1 MFARA
6 QRAAENIGIESSGWV
21 LQEGS
26 STNGVAYRMFTRM
39 SGTSGLRDIGGLSSG
54 FLGMTAKDAFTAL
67 QFMAVAWE
75 YVKQAQDS

>member
-6 QRAAENIGIESSGWV
+6 QSAAKDLGIESSLWT

-26 STNGVAYRMFTRM
+26 ITTGIAYRMFTRNN
-39 SGTSGLRDIGGLSSG
+39 GESGLRDIGGLSNG
-54 FLGMTAKDAFTAL
+54 FLGMTAKDAFNAL

-75 YVKQAQDS
+75 YVKQCESR